1 MIMLNPT
8 ISYHREQ
15 LYCADGDVLVG
26 QVRGHVDAGCDGQL
40 RVELPIGDDSS
51 VTDIHKMC
59 TTDSSSCT
67 QPRDACTHV
76 VLLEHGHYDDEPA
89 SKLLLVPHTGTSC
102 HCYCCCYCYCYC
114 CCEHTVHLELSTTQ
128 HLWVSVITS
137 DRCATCSQHCPCPC
151 SPTLTLPHSCV
162 VFCWCI
168 RFISHFITALHAYSL
183 AWPQAKHASIF
194 ELVPEP
200 GNRKVAAWTASG
212 VKVPWVASLS
222 FVWLL
227 QAF

>member
-102 HCYCCCYCYCYC
+102 HCYCCCCCYCYC

-151 SPTLTLPHSCV
+151 SPTLTQHLWVSV
-162 VFCWCI
+162 
-168 RFISHFITALHAYSL
+168 ITSDRCATCSQHCPCPCS
-183 AWPQAKHASIF
+183 P
-194 ELVPEP
+194 
-200 GNRKVAAWTASG
+200 T
-212 VKVPWVASLS
+212 
-222 FVWLL
+222 FVSVSYHQW
-227 QAF
+227 